1 MTLREAVIQ
10 VHLELGKSREEAE
23 LKAKLSDGFIP
34 DAATLNR
41 LFLGGGKRPALRTKK
56 GSCLCVSHL

>member
-10 VHLELGKSREEAE
+10 IHLELGKSREEAE

-34 DAATLNR
+34 DVAALNR
-41 LFLGGGKRPALRTKK
+41 LFLGAKRPALRTKK
-56 GSCLCVSHL
+56 GSYLCVFH